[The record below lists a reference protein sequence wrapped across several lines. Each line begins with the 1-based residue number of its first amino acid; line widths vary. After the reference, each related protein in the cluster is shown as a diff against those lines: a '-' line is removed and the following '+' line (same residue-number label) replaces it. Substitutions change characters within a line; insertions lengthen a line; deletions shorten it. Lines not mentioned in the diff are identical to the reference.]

1 MRHAGLDLNAWA
13 HDCLTLTT
21 YFGER
26 DRTPRGLL
34 ADELMDLYGRHRLRT
49 SVLLRGAE
57 GFGGPHHLHTDRLLT
72 LSEDLPVIAIAVD
85 RRERIEALLEPVM
98 QLQHRG
104 LLTLERIRMCSDGVD
119 AGAEAVG
126 AETGMIDPGS
136 EAIDPGSE
144 AIDPGSEAI
153 DPGAEAIDPGA
164 EAIDA
169 DTDEV
174 GRERLPPQLNEAAKL
189 TIYLGRQER
198 IAGKPA
204 YTAITDLLH
213 RRGIAGATVLLG
225 VDGTRDGR
233 RERAQFLARNAG
245 VPTLIVAVGAGERI
259 AAVLP
264 YLDGLLRKPLL
275 TLERVRVCKRDGRL
289 LEKPHEL
296 PGRDEHGLE
305 LWQKL
310 TVYTSQAATYQ
321 GHPLSLQIIRRLR
334 EADAAGAT
342 SIRGIWGFHG
352 EHPPHGDRFLQIRR
366 HVPVVTVVVDTP
378 ERIARSF
385 ALIDE
390 LTVEHGLVTSEMV
403 PTAWWRT

>member
-1 MRHAGLDLNAWA
+1 MRRAGLDPDAWT

-26 DRTPRGLL
+26 NRTPRGLL

-104 LLTLERIRMCSDGVD
+104 LLTLERICLCSDGVD
-119 AGAEAVG
+119 AGAEAIG
-126 AETGMIDPGS
+126 AETGMIDPG
-136 EAIDPGSE
+136 
-144 AIDPGSEAI
+144 
-153 DPGAEAIDPGA
+153 AEAVDPGA

-169 DTDEV
+169 DADEV
-174 GRERLPPQLNEAAKL
+174 GRERLPPQLNQAAKL

-259 AAVLP
+259 ADVLP

-403 PTAWWRT
+403 PTAWWRA